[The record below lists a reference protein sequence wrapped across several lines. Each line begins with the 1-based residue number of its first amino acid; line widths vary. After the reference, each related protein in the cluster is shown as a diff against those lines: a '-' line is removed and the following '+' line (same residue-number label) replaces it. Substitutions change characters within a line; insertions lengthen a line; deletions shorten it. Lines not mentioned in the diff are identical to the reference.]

1 MRKRKIFHIWFLAAL
16 TLSLHCDAEAAFDA
30 PPAEPLSFAL
40 ANVVSFPDFLITFDD
55 DLARWRL
62 STGGSR
68 LFGMPEIQPFQIC
81 LRVPVLNGSVFLKGD
96 GLRSGTY
103 RETSAGAGYERSISN
118 YLLTGAEL
126 SVLQVSIK
134 EYGDAWSGQL
144 NARMRWEPRQRLQL
158 GFIWINVT
166 GASIG
171 ADHYPLPRRIALGG
185 MFTVMTS
192 ARLILE
198 LEQDSRHPLST
209 RFGIALCPTNR
220 ITLLLGLQ
228 SDPDIVSAG
237 LSCLIQTIRASAAF
251 QYHPDLGLSQCYGI
265 SVAF

>member
-1 MRKRKIFHIWFLAAL
+1 MCKRKIFQIWFLAVL
-16 TLSLHCDAEAAFDA
+16 ILSVHRDAEAAFDA
-30 PPAEPLSFAL
+30 PPPEPLSFAL
-40 ANVVSFPDFLITFDD
+40 ANVISFPDFLITFDD

-62 STGGSR
+62 SSGGSR

-81 LRVPVLNGSVFLKGD
+81 LHGQVLNGRALLKGE

-103 RETSAGAGYERSISN
+103 SETSAGAGYERSISK
-118 YLLTGAEL
+118 YLLAGTEL

-134 EYGDAWSGQL
+134 GYGDAWSGQM
-144 NARMRWEPRQRLQL
+144 NARMRWKPQQRLQL
-158 GFIWINVT
+158 GFTWINVT
-166 GASIG
+166 GATIG

-185 MFTVMTS
+185 LFTVMTN

-198 LEQDSRHPLST
+198 LEQDSRHALSS

-220 ITLLLGLQ
+220 ITMLFGLQ

-237 LSCLIQTIRASAAF
+237 LSCLIRSVRASAAF

-265 SVAF
+265 SIAF